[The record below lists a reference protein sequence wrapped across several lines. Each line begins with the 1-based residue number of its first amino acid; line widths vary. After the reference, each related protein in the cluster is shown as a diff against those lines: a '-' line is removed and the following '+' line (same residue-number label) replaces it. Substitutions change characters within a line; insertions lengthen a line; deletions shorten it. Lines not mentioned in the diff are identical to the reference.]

1 MQSPILNRISGIF
14 VPVSDIE
21 AGRAWYCELLGME
34 PSMDIISGHLCCISM
49 QSGQNIVL
57 DSKVY
62 TPENVFK
69 TPMFHFDTDDIDEAF
84 SYMKEK
90 GVTLTTGI
98 ENGHWFG
105 FQDPDGNHL
114 MICKID

>member
-1 MQSPILNRISGIF
+1 MQNPIFNRISGIF

-21 AGRAWYCELLGME
+21 EGRAWYCELLGME

-49 QSGQNIVL
+49 QGGQNIVL

-90 GVTLTTGI
+90 GVTLTTDI